1 MFKIQYRGMV
11 FEMHPMYHPLFV
23 QFLTYFNG
31 NQDYFEC
38 HEVLEEYWKE
48 IAPRDKTHPLTGWI
62 QLATGLYHW
71 RRENFSGAKTI
82 LKKAYIT
89 LEQSVNSSFMEEM
102 DGIAILQLMQQ
113 ARNAVEKKE
122 PFQKFILPITS
133 ETLEKQVLISI
144 ALLKETDAHFLQ
156 HKHMLRDRSDIL
168 LARDEKRRSRH

>member
-1 MFKIQYRGMV
+1 
-11 FEMHPMYHPLFV
+11 MHPMYHPLFV

-48 IAPRDKTHPLTGWI
+48 LAPGDKSHPLTGWI

-71 RRENFSGAKTI
+71 RRENYTGAETI

-102 DGIAILQLMQQ
+102 DGNAVLHFMQQ
-113 ARNAVEKKE
+113 AQKAVEKKE
-122 PFQKFILPITS
+122 PFEKFILPITATALKTQVHTAI
-133 ETLEKQVLISI
+133 TLLPK
-144 ALLKETDAHFLQ
+144 TDAHFLQ